1 VSGQA
6 RVEAVAVLAL
16 CVQLAP
22 LSTARAAQANPAAAA
37 QTKPSLTQPALPMR
51 TVEGRVLRPAGAEA
65 APLAGVM
72 VTIHRVNRKGGEP
85 LDSVRTDRA
94 GRYTFRY
101 RASEDTSS
109 IYFVSASYADIAYF
123 SPPLRDPV
131 VRGDDADITVFDTTS
146 APVPIHRRGRHIVVS
161 ALDPNGRRGVIEV
174 YELSNDTSVTRIARD
189 SSAVWEAAIPSDASG
204 FRVGEGDVS
213 ADAIIAGN
221 GRVRVVAPL
230 APGIKQLSFSYDVEG
245 KSFPV
250 SIPAER
256 ETSVLEVL
264 IEDPRGTATGGGIA
278 EVDPVSVDSR
288 TFRRFL
294 ARDVPANGVVRVDV
308 PRGSPL
314 ARGRYIMIVALAL
327 GAAMLV
333 VLARAVMRRG
343 GPRREVQA
351 IPEWANDPE
360 RLARRIAAL
369 DAEFEKVVQPSDE
382 ARETYEIKRAEL
394 KARLAEALT
403 KRVARR

>member
-1 VSGQA
+1 MLGLCIHLATPQA
-6 RVEAVAVLAL
+6 AE
-16 CVQLAP
+16 
-22 LSTARAAQANPAAAA
+22 AA
-37 QTKPSLTQPALPMR
+37 QTTPGAATAPTTQRKAQLAEPGLLTR
-51 TVEGRVLRPAGAEA
+51 RVEGQILRPAGADV
-65 APLAGVM
+65 APVAGVM

-94 GRYTFRY
+94 GRYAFRY

-123 SPPLRDPV
+123 SPPLRAAV
-131 VRGDDADITVFDTTS
+131 VRGDAADITVFDTTS
-146 APVPIHRRGRHIVVS
+146 AAVPIHRRGRHIVVS
-161 ALDPNGRRGVIEV
+161 ALDPSGRRGVIEV

-189 SSAVWEAAIPSDASG
+189 SASVWEASIPSTASG

-230 APGIKQLSFSYDVEG
+230 APGIKQLSFSYDLEG

-264 IEDPRGTATGGGIA
+264 IEDSRGTASGGGIA
-278 EVDPVSVDSR
+278 EVDPVTVDGR

-314 ARGRYIMIVALAL
+314 ARGRYIMVVALAL
-327 GAAMLV
+327 CAAMLV
-333 VLARAVMRRG
+333 VLARAVMRRS

-351 IPEWANDPE
+351 IPQWANDPQ

-369 DAEFEKVVQPSDE
+369 DADFERIDQPTAE

-394 KARLAEALT
+394 KSRLAEAMT
-403 KRVARR
+403 KRVAGG